1 MKTITNK
8 QYNDF
13 MRYKDDIRR
22 GRVLTPD
29 GLRLVCAA
37 FENDPEK
44 IGAHFLEC
52 LKRFESDG
60 ARGFRS

>member
-1 MKTITNK
+1 MKRITNK
-8 QYNDF
+8 QYHDFEKYKNDL
-13 MRYKDDIRR
+13 MR

-29 GLRLVCAA
+29 GLRIICAG

-60 ARGFRS
+60 ARGFRI